1 VFKPEGDTEQEKMG
15 SEETPIP
22 DEVDPKKIPKPE
34 MAHRIVTGVY
44 SCGTLEEKVEGNDD
58 KSKINM
64 DEKEDVSQ
72 AISRYSSIFTQQV
85 ILQVPVNTALCAGD
99 IIKCDFPQVSTE
111 DEMDDAQSGLY
122 IIKEISHFF
131 VANRSYSAMRLI
143 RDTSGV

>member
-1 VFKPEGDTEQEKMG
+1 MKF
-15 SEETPIP
+15 
-22 DEVDPKKIPKPE
+22 
-34 MAHRIVTGVY
+34 
-44 SCGTLEEKVEGNDD
+44 NDD

-111 DEMDDAQSGLY
+111 DEMDELFVAGWLHDFGKVATPDHIMNKSTKLEGLY
-122 IIKEISHFF
+122 DKIVSIEIRSKCCESSCEIWPKSNKASSLEIDLICIVNIINFVISK
-131 VANRSYSAMRLI
+131 R
-143 RDTSGV
+143 